1 MRTSIFGFLWSFI
14 TFAAIYDAYFAWQH
28 QAGFETWE
36 LNPFVCWLATVG
48 GLETVI
54 GFKVVTTVFAM
65 ALGYLCRRRQHWLEM
80 PLTLSVA
87 SIFLGLSVY
96 YIAAFK
102 TSDADSD
109 REQTRVVSLSDQKM
123 PRVFRG
129 RPNSP
134 VKIRTASITG
144 SMRPD
149 R

>member
-1 MRTSIFGFLWSFI
+1 MRTSIFGLLWSFT

-48 GLETVI
+48 GLEAVI

-65 ALGYLCRRRQHWLEM
+65 GLGFLCRWRQHWLEM

-96 YIAAFK
+96 YVAAFK

-109 REQTRVVSLSDQKM
+109 REKNRVVSLGDEKM
-123 PRVFRG
+123 SRMFRG
-129 RPNSP
+129 RPASH
-134 VKIRTASITG
+134 VKVRTASITG
-144 SMRPD
+144 SIRPD